1 MIKGTVISLNKGR
14 SMNIA
19 DEGEKQILSAIHKQP
34 VSETSLYLSKT
45 NIEGDEQADL
55 INHGG
60 VDKAVCVYPFEHYTY
75 WEQKLGRTLP
85 MGAFGE
91 NITLSGVPESEA
103 FIGDTWQWGEAIV
116 QVSQPRRP
124 CFKVAKR
131 HGIKKLPQYI
141 QESGFSGYYLR
152 VIKEGNVSA
161 ADSLIL
167 LNRISDVS
175 IEFVNRITFHDKEN
189 RVEIEKL
196 QNLQELSKAWK
207 ASLK

>member
-1 MIKGTVISLNKGR
+1 MIKGTVISLNRGR

-34 VSETSLYLSKT
+34 VSETSLYLTKT

-60 VDKAVCVYPFEHYTY
+60 IDKAVCVYPFEHYTY

-91 NITLSGVPESEA
+91 NITLSGVPEYEA

-196 QNLQELSKAWK
+196 QNLQELSDAWK